1 MRISDWSSDVCSSDL
16 LYRVDRVT
24 GDRAEQVV
32 RVDPRIREQLDRFK
46 AMGNRDGVH
55 SLQGI
60 GQIAVEREA
69 RELSSVA
76 ADILEAPSGIR
87 CMSVVGRTRCLDQWV
102 SPASPRKHGRET
114 CGERGGQ

>member
-46 AMGNRDGVH
+46 AVGNRDGVH

-69 RELSSVA
+69 RELSSVP
-76 ADILEAPSGIR
+76 ADILEAQSGIG
-87 CMSVVGRTRCLDQWV
+87 CMSVVGRKRWLELWV
-102 SPASPRKHGRET
+102 SPAEPRYAQGPKQQE
-114 CGERGGQ
+114 ERRA